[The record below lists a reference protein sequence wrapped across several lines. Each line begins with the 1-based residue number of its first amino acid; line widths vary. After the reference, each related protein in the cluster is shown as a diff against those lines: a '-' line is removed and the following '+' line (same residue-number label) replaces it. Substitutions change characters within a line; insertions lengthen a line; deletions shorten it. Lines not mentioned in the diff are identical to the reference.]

1 MPGQVK
7 IQPNLARFEGA
18 HEVANVGVID
28 STVSSLSE
36 YRMVGKPSES
46 KISDTTK
53 DLLPVI
59 KIEGLD

>member
-18 HEVANVGVID
+18 HEVANVGAVD
-28 STVSSLSE
+28 SSASTLSE
-36 YRMVGKPSES
+36 YRMVGKLSEP
-46 KISDTTK
+46 KVSDTTK
-53 DLLPVI
+53 DLLPVL